1 MSEKAIAL
9 KQQEVNELKEKIGRA
24 KVLVVS
30 DYLGYSVKQITDL
43 RKKLFAN
50 GSEFRVVKNTLIER
64 AVADCGYDALK
75 DHLKGASALLLGFN
89 DAVAPLKVLVKFIK
103 DNEKGEIRVGVV
115 EKTVFN
121 ATELGAIAKLPAKE
135 VLIAKAIGG
144 LQAPL
149 SGLVNVLQ
157 GPIRKLVY
165 ALDAIKKQ
173 KGGE

>member
-9 KQQEVNELKEKIGRA
+9 KQQEVNELQEKIGRA
-24 KVLVVS
+24 KVLVVA

-64 AVADCGYDALK
+64 AVKGCGYEALTG
-75 DHLKGASALLLGFN
+75 HLKGSTALLLGFG
-89 DAVAPLKVLVKFIK
+89 DAVMPLKVLVKFIK
-103 DNEKGEIRVGVV
+103 DNEKGAVRAGVV
-115 EKTVFN
+115 EKSIFSGQ
-121 ATELGAIAKLPAKE
+121 ELGEIAKLPAKD
-135 VLIAKAIGG
+135 VLIARAIGG

-165 ALDAIKKQ
+165 ALDAIRKQ